1 MRPRYLGFH
10 SIFTRLMAFQ
20 SSIYANFISITDSLV
35 ERNPSISEPITTPSS
50 TTSSVQSLQQNSVS
64 LSNIEFLSSFRGL
77 KTDADIFCLG
87 MFPCRRS
94 SCYLL
99 LPYTRLQHTSSNG
112 TGPMSLLFQHILGAQ
127 YIRPTRGIVCRFRI
141 HCCSERICTTFES
154 RGLLYPRGGCRGTS
168 EQYTRNI
175 DNSFERNWWDE

>member
-1 MRPRYLGFH
+1 MMRSRYPGFR
-10 SIFTRLMAFQ
+10 SIVTQLMAFQ
-20 SSIYANFISITDSLV
+20 SSAYANFIPITDSLV
-35 ERNPSISEPITTPSS
+35 EQDSSISGPTTTPSP
-50 TTSSVQSLQQNSVS
+50 TTSSVQLLQKNSVS
-64 LSNIEFLSSFRGL
+64 LQNTGFLSSCHGL

-99 LPYTRLQHTSSNG
+99 LPYTRLQHTSSNC
-112 TGPMSLLFQHILGAQ
+112 TGPMSLLFQHIMGAQ
-127 YIRPTRGIVCRFRI
+127 YIRPTRGIMCRFRI

-154 RGLLYPRGGCRGTS
+154 RGFLYHCGGCRGTS

-175 DNSFERNWWDE
+175 DNNFERNW